1 MLSQA
6 APTTN
11 ITGLGT
17 VVGTVYGR
25 DVAWYRGIPYAEAP
39 VGKLRFQPP
48 QPHKPWST
56 PLQATKFGSACM
68 QKSASH
74 MSEDCLFLN
83 VATPVNPAPAKLP
96 VMIWIHGGSYVS
108 GSSTLYHNEV
118 LVAMSNLSVVCVTV
132 NYRLGAYSRPV
143 ASHRVH
149 TSYISTQA
157 YSAFSAARTCRRRLP
172 TAAPATSGSPT
183 SA

>member
-1 MLSQA
+1 
-6 APTTN
+6 
-11 ITGLGT
+11 
-17 VVGTVYGR
+17 
-25 DVAWYRGIPYAEAP
+25 
-39 VGKLRFQPP
+39 
-48 QPHKPWST
+48 
-56 PLQATKFGSACM
+56 M

-132 NYRLGAYSRPV
+132 NYRLGVFGFLGGKDVSAAASDGGASASDERDALVGTAVADDDRMTIPCSWSRPSL
-143 ASHRVH
+143 AH
-149 TSYISTQA
+149 
-157 YSAFSAARTCRRRLP
+157 P
-172 TAAPATSGSPT
+172 TDHCKIIFYPT
-183 SA
+183 RILVTL